1 MAKLVKPLSDMEIK
15 KAETKGKDYKLS
27 DGKGLC
33 LIVKSNGTKYFRFD
47 FTYGSK
53 RKSTSFGVYP
63 TVTLKEAREKREEA
77 RQLLANN
84 INPISAKRIKKA
96 SESLSLQNVID
107 EWIELRKKCSS
118 EATVMQNLRIL
129 KNITNWLGNI
139 AIKDIKRVDIINAL
153 EKMQNRGIIESAH
166 RLLSIMNKIYM
177 YAVTKEYI
185 ENNIIAN
192 IDKSTILVPNKKDTH
207 LPALIEPKD
216 IKQLLID
223 INSIGDKFKSDIST
237 IFIFKIIPYVFVRSE
252 NIRLM
257 CWDNLDLEN
266 GIWAIPKEKMKMKV
280 DFVCPLPFQAIKILK
295 QIEPF
300 SKHRGKYVFPSPY
313 KNDRGVSGATLSDT
327 LNKLGYQNKHS
338 FHGFRSMFSTI
349 AHESYKEHGFHS
361 DIIEACLAHKEKNKI
376 KAAYN
381 RESKFKY
388 FEEKKELIQWYADWL
403 DNLSIYV

>member
-15 KAETKGKDYKLS
+15 KTESKDYKLS
-27 DGKGLC
+27 DGQGLF
-33 LIVKSNGTKYFRFD
+33 LIVKPNGTKYFRFD

-63 TVTLKEAREKREEA
+63 IVTLKEAREKREEA
-77 RQLLANN
+77 RQLLVNN

-96 SESLSLQNVID
+96 SESLTLQNVVD
-107 EWIELRKKCSS
+107 EWIELRRKSS
-118 EATVMQNLRIL
+118 SDATIIQNTRIL
-129 KNITNWLGNI
+129 KNITNWLGSI
-139 AIKDIKRVDIINAL
+139 AIKDIKRVDIITAL
-153 EKMQNRGIIESAH
+153 EKMQNKGIIESAH
-166 RLLSIMNKIYM
+166 RLLSIINKIYM

-185 ENNIIAN
+185 ENNIVAN
-192 IDKSTILVPNKKDTH
+192 IDKSTILVPNKKDAH

-223 INSIGDKFKSDIST
+223 INLIGEKFKSDIST
-237 IFIFKIIPYVFVRSE
+237 IFIFKLIPYVFVRSE

-257 CWDNLDLEN
+257 CWDDLDLEN
-266 GIWAIPKEKMKMKV
+266 GIWEIPKEKMKMKV
-280 DFVCPLPFQAIKILK
+280 DFVCPLPTQAIKILK

-300 SKHRGKYVFPSPY
+300 SKYRSKFVFPSPY

-349 AHESYKEHGFHS
+349 SHELYKEYGFHT

-388 FEEKKELIQWYADWL
+388 FEEKKELVQWYADWL
-403 DNLSIYV
+403 DKL